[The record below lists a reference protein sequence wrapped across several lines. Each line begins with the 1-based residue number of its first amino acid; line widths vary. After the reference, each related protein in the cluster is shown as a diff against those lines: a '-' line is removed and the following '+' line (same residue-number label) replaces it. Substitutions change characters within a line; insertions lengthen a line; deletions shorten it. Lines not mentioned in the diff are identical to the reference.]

1 MTIPI
6 GKTNEM
12 ENMRKK
18 WFEWVHKT
26 RKKMLRKD
34 KSTTHRKAMK
44 AASVTWP
51 KEKVKI
57 QNRFKREQRKLAK
70 EQQSREKSVA
80 VPPAAKQSQ
89 STSAQSK

>member
-1 MTIPI
+1 
-6 GKTNEM
+6 M

-18 WFEWVHKT
+18 WFEHVHKT

-70 EQQSREKSVA
+70 EKQSREKSA
-80 VPPAAKQSQ
+80 AAPPEVKQTQ
-89 STSAQSK
+89 STAAQNK

>member
-1 MTIPI
+1 
-6 GKTNEM
+6 M

-34 KSTTHRKAMK
+34 KTTTHRQAMK

-57 QNRFKREQRKLAK
+57 QNKFKREQRKLAK
-70 EQQSREKSVA
+70 EKSSRA
-80 VPPAAKQSQ
+80 PPEVKPSEEKQSH
-89 STSAQSK
+89 STSVPKK